1 MTLNR
6 SKVKKTNISK
16 PMKSKDLCSGPSKLC
31 QALSITKQMF
41 NEIDMVTSDE
51 FFVQDDGFAID
62 DKQVSHESYLF
73 SFKQKKYVFF
83 FRKKIFILHQM

>member
-6 SKVKKTNISK
+6 SKAKKTNSSK

-62 DKQVSHESYLF
+62 DKQVSHES
-73 SFKQKKYVFF
+73 
-83 FRKKIFILHQM
+83 